1 MDFVVTLGMPNW
13 GDWNMDGHPDGTTD
27 QQEGTFMHELG
38 HNLGLEHGGR
48 DGINCKPNYLS
59 VMSYSRQ
66 FSDILGNR
74 PLDYSRNGLNP
85 LNENSGLDEEAGL
98 VASIPAG
105 VVTAYRPGNGGAIQF
120 RAAGLDF
127 DWNGM
132 NPPVGG
138 KFVDKGVNADINNG
152 VTADCVP
159 PNPVGPNQMLTGNED
174 WNRIIYTFAGQ
185 GVAGGQGA
193 SSGIKQKPAPP
204 ERTAEAVRESR
215 FILLEGVNE
224 AIRELAAQSLNQPNV
239 LSSQNALTTQ
249 VDPIINNVATLL
261 RSNQV
266 DAAINQLSELKTT
279 ADSSLG
285 GNAADD
291 IIRSPAAQKEVVDLI
306 NNLILTLQKQQ

>member
-1 MDFVVTLGMPNW
+1 
-13 GDWNMDGHPDGTTD
+13 
-27 QQEGTFMHELG
+27 MHEFG

-48 DGINCKPNYLS
+48 DGMNCKPNYLS

-66 FSDILGNR
+66 FSDIVGNR
-74 PLDYSRNGLNP
+74 PLDYSRNALN
-85 LNENSGLDEEAGL
+85 LLHENSGLDEEAGL
-98 VASIPAG
+98 VASNPPGLA
-105 VVTAYRPGNGGAIQF
+105 TSYKPGNGGAVQT

-127 DWNGM
+127 DWNGI
-132 NPPVGG
+132 NPQVGG
-138 KFVDKGVNADINNG
+138 KFVDKRVNADINNG
-152 VTADCVP
+152 VTADCT
-159 PNPVGPNQMLTGNED
+159 PNGGQPVGPNQVLTGYED

-185 GVAGGQGA
+185 GIAGGPGA
-193 SSGIKQKPAPP
+193 TSGIKQKPAPP

-224 AIRELAAQSLNQPNV
+224 AIRELAAQSLNQPNA

-249 VDPIINNVATLL
+249 VDPIINDVATLL

-291 IIRSPAAQKEVVDLI
+291 IITSPAAQKEVVDRI
-306 NNLILTLQKQQ
+306 NNLILTLQKQK